1 VKAAALATAAQRY
14 RTFYKLVRYAE
25 FAKSQ
30 AAQRIFYQ
38 SNQLKFKGTQTHPNV
53 PICPPHIKHDFGG
66 GFPA

>member
-1 VKAAALATAAQRY
+1 VKAAALATAVQRY

-38 SNQLKFKGTQTHPNV
+38 SNQLKFKGTKTHPNV
-53 PICPPHIKHDFGG
+53 PNCPPYPKHVFGG
-66 GFPA
+66 GFLA